1 MNSLP
6 NTLPVSWTFVSP
18 CPTPNSV
25 LSLLIPGEVA
35 VASFSTLRDSATFT
49 DRRLIVADVQGMS
62 GRKIEVYSLPYSS
75 IVMWS
80 SENAGLVDVNGE
92 IELWTKIG
100 RLKVKIGRNID
111 IRQLDALIARCV
123 LGM

>member
-1 MNSLP
+1 
-6 NTLPVSWTFVSP
+6 
-18 CPTPNSV
+18 
-25 LSLLIPGEVA
+25 
-35 VASFSTLRDSATFT
+35 
-49 DRRLIVADVQGMS
+49 MS

>member
-1 MNSLP
+1 
-6 NTLPVSWTFVSP
+6 
-18 CPTPNSV
+18 
-25 LSLLIPGEVA
+25 
-35 VASFSTLRDSATFT
+35 
-49 DRRLIVADVQGMS
+49 MS

-75 IVMWS
+75 LVMWS